1 MIQRDDEVSRILR
14 KYDFNWDLVDV
25 TIGGKSSIDLQQL
38 SINSLDNATKFLDLY
53 GYDISNSEVKLELK
67 NIFDEAIKFIEEVLI
82 PDPFTKK
89 TYLKIP
95 DEIKNEKDI
104 RNLILISSNR
114 CNDMQ
119 LWSCAILRVMH
130 TIAHINNDISLKFFP
145 EIQRQILSRI
155 WSAIYVNSD
164 GEKFLGQGDD
174 AIKIY
179 DVEIKAKKERN
190 SVILK
195 LLHKIENVAADVFDN
210 IGVRIITYDKLDVM
224 LILRFLRK
232 SGIFNFCNIKPSRSI
247 NHLINLDIFKEI
259 VNKYIKKYIDGEINK
274 QEFEMILK
282 EETELKASIKDIYIN
297 DFNKYSSKDY
307 KTIQFTIRQMIRMK
321 YPYDSP
327 NSENYSFFFPYEMQ
341 IVDLKTHLEN
351 MFGRA
356 SHEKYKEKQLIAA
369 RKRVLGRLLK

>member
-25 TIGGKSSIDLQQL
+25 TIGGKSSIDLQHL

-164 GEKFLGQGDD
+164 GEKFFGQGDD

-369 RKRVLGRLLK
+369 RKRVLGKLLK

>member
-14 KYDFNWDLVDV
+14 KYDFNWDFVDV

-164 GEKFLGQGDD
+164 GEKFFGQGDD

-259 VNKYIKKYIDGEINK
+259 VNKYIKKYIDGEINR

-369 RKRVLGRLLK
+369 RKRVLGKLLK